1 MDLFEYVWLTSFQIT
16 RKSHEEVKVLL
27 RDDAPYPT
35 LGKDKRGYIICIAK
49 PKRRKDNRIRYLGL
63 IFDPGN
69 EMHKKL
75 LWQTFKASVF
85 HLSMHVAASN
95 YEAYAD
101 WSKDKNIEN
110 ATFVVSLLEDAVV
123 RAGLQALWTPFREDV
138 AVADTLSYLMMKP
151 AHLILNPALRFM
163 TALVSSYT
171 MGSIKGT
178 LPAKMRNDA
187 DVIVS
192 SLGEIQKVVQNEL
205 GKTSAFEHD
214 EGISQKI
221 TDLSLMQRLAT
232 ADLMYE
238 TLERYGAT
246 TEVPSL
252 LYTENHGTNSTF
264 FIRDIPTEREINE
277 HLKAS
282 QETRQALADSNGVQ
296 RIIVDRSLEAEV
308 AQVFSTWESIEK
320 NERRILKNYESL
332 GIGSRFRSFE
342 FPREDFAEY
351 IYSRAFVSSPIRR
364 VLERLRLLKN
374 LTGEDYRHE
383 MGSLDMQ
390 EAIQVVASKSDRT
403 DVFVRD
409 ELQTREDAWAILID
423 ASHSLKSFTGEVR
436 SITLCLSE
444 VARNLFQNQNAWATF
459 AFNDKFYI
467 VKEFSESYTNRTRAR
482 IGGLEQG
489 GMTYLTDALL
499 LTARILKKRTE
510 ESRLI
515 VVVSDFFPSG
525 YVGAEDAL
533 KACVKK
539 IENSSIGVIG
549 LGISSRAVKN
559 YFRINCVVNSPTE
572 LMKKFVDAFFQ
583 FNALA

>member
-1 MDLFEYVWLTSFQIT
+1 MDLFEYAWLTSFQIT
-16 RKSHEEVKVLL
+16 RKNHNEVKVLL
-27 RDDAPYPT
+27 RDDVSYPT
-35 LGKDKRGYIICIAK
+35 LGRDKRGYVICIAK
-49 PKRRKDNRIRYLGL
+49 PKRQKDNKIRYLGL
-63 IFDPGN
+63 LFDPN
-69 EMHKKL
+69 NDFHKRL

-85 HLSMHVAASN
+85 HLSMHVAASD
-95 YEAYAD
+95 YEAYTD
-101 WSKDKNIEN
+101 WSKNKNLES
-110 ATFVVSLLEDAVV
+110 ATFVVSLLEDTVV
-123 RAGLQALWTPFREDV
+123 KAGLQALWTPFNEDV
-138 AVADTLSYLMMKP
+138 AVANALSYIKMKP
-151 AHLILNPALRFM
+151 AHLIIDPAFRFM
-163 TALVSSYT
+163 TALLSSYST
-171 MGSIKGT
+171 GCIKGT
-178 LPAKMRNDA
+178 LSPKMKNDIN
-187 DVIVS
+187 VIVS
-192 SLGEIQKVVQNEL
+192 ALGEIQKVIHNEL
-205 GKTSAFEHD
+205 SKITAFEHD
-214 EGISQKI
+214 EGISRKI

-232 ADLMYE
+232 ADVMYE
-238 TLERYGAT
+238 TLGKYGTAT
-246 TEVPSL
+246 EIPSL
-252 LYTENHGTNSTF
+252 LYTENHGSNSAF
-264 FIRDIPTEREINE
+264 FSNNIPTEQEITE
-277 HLKAS
+277 RLKAAHES
-282 QETRQALADSNGVQ
+282 KADDAQSSLAA
-296 RIIVDRSLEAEV
+296 RSLEAEV

-320 NERRILKNYESL
+320 NEKRILNNYETL
-332 GIGSRFRSFE
+332 GVGSRFRSFE

-351 IYSRAFVSSPIRR
+351 MYSRAFVSSPIRR

-436 SITLCLSE
+436 SITLCLTE

-467 VKEFSESYTNRTRAR
+467 VKEFSEGYTNRTRAR

-489 GMTYLTDALL
+489 GMTYLTDALT
-499 LTARILKKRTE
+499 LTAQILKKRTE
-510 ESRLI
+510 ESKLI

-533 KACVKK
+533 KTCVKK
-539 IENSSIGVIG
+539 IENSNTGVIG
-549 LGISSRAVKN
+549 IGISSRAVKN
-559 YFRINCVVNSPTE
+559 YFRINCVVNNPTE

>member
-1 MDLFEYVWLTSFQIT
+1 LDLFEYVWLTSFQIT

-35 LGKDKRGYIICIAK
+35 LGKDERGYVICIAK
-49 PKRRKDNRIRYLGL
+49 PKRQKNSKIRYLGL
-63 IFDPGN
+63 LFDPSD
-69 EMHKKL
+69 EFHKKL

-85 HLSMHVAASN
+85 HLSMHVAMSN

-101 WSKDKNIEN
+101 WSRNKNIEG
-110 ATFVVSLLEDAVV
+110 ATFIVSLLEDAVV
-123 RAGLQALWTPFREDV
+123 KAGLQALWAPFNEDV
-138 AVADTLSYLMMKP
+138 AVANALSYLKMKP

-163 TALVSSYT
+163 TALLSNYT
-171 MGSIKGT
+171 TGCAKGT
-178 LPAKMRNDA
+178 LSTKMRNDINI
-187 DVIVS
+187 IVS
-192 SLGEIQKVVQNEL
+192 ALGEIQKVVHNEL
-205 GKTSAFEHD
+205 GKISAFEHD
-214 EGISQKI
+214 EGISRKI

-232 ADLMYE
+232 ADVIYE
-238 TLERYGAT
+238 TLNKYGEP
-246 TEVPSL
+246 TEIPSL
-252 LYTENHGTNSTF
+252 LYTENLGSNSAF
-264 FIRDIPTEREINE
+264 FGNDIPTEQEITRN
-277 HLKAS
+277 LKAS
-282 QETRQALADSNGVQ
+282 QESNANGAQSSLAAK
-296 RIIVDRSLEAEV
+296 SLEAEV

-320 NERRILKNYESL
+320 NERRILDNYGSL
-332 GIGSRFRSFE
+332 GASSRFRSFE

-351 IYSRAFVSSPIRR
+351 IYSRALVSSPIRR

-436 SITLCLSE
+436 SITLCLTE
-444 VARNLFQNQNAWATF
+444 VARNLFQNQNAWGTF

-467 VKEFSESYTNRTRAR
+467 VKEFSENYTNRTRAR

-489 GMTYLTDALL
+489 GMTYLTDALT
-499 LTARILKKRTE
+499 LTAQILKKRTE
-510 ESRLI
+510 ESKLI
-515 VVVSDFFPSG
+515 VAVSDFFPSG

-549 LGISSRAVKN
+549 IGISSRAVKN
-559 YFRINCVVNSPTE
+559 YFRINCVVNNPSE

>member
-1 MDLFEYVWLTSFQIT
+1 LDLFEYVWLTSFQIT

-35 LGKDKRGYIICIAK
+35 LGKDERGYVICIAK
-49 PKRRKDNRIRYLGL
+49 PKRQKNSKIRYLGL
-63 IFDPGN
+63 LFDPSD
-69 EMHKKL
+69 EFHRKL

-85 HLSMHVAASN
+85 HLSMHVAVSN
-95 YEAYAD
+95 YEVYAD
-101 WSKDKNIEN
+101 WSRNKNIEG
-110 ATFVVSLLEDAVV
+110 ATFIVSLLEDAVV
-123 RAGLQALWTPFREDV
+123 KAGLQALWAPFNEDV
-138 AVADTLSYLMMKP
+138 AVANALSYLKMKP

-163 TALVSSYT
+163 TALLSNYT
-171 MGSIKGT
+171 TGCAKGT
-178 LPAKMRNDA
+178 LSTKMRNDINI
-187 DVIVS
+187 IVS
-192 SLGEIQKVVQNEL
+192 ALGEIQKVVHNEL
-205 GKTSAFEHD
+205 CKISAFEHD
-214 EGISQKI
+214 EGISRKI

-232 ADLMYE
+232 ADVIYE
-238 TLERYGAT
+238 TLNKYGEP
-246 TEVPSL
+246 TEIPSL
-252 LYTENHGTNSTF
+252 LYTENLGSNSAF
-264 FIRDIPTEREINE
+264 FGNDIPTEQEITRNR
-277 HLKAS
+277 KAS
-282 QETRQALADSNGVQ
+282 QESNANGAQSSLAAK
-296 RIIVDRSLEAEV
+296 SLEAEV

-320 NERRILKNYESL
+320 NERRILDNYGSL
-332 GIGSRFRSFE
+332 GASSRFRSFE

-351 IYSRAFVSSPIRR
+351 IYSRALVSSPIRR

-423 ASHSLKSFTGEVR
+423 ASHSLKSFAGEVR
-436 SITLCLSE
+436 SITLCLTE
-444 VARNLFQNQNAWATF
+444 VARNLFQNQNAWGTF

-467 VKEFSESYTNRTRAR
+467 VKEFSENYTNRTRAR

-489 GMTYLTDALL
+489 GMTYLTDALT
-499 LTARILKKRTE
+499 LTAQILKKRTE
-510 ESRLI
+510 ESKLI
-515 VVVSDFFPSG
+515 VAVSDFFPSG

-549 LGISSRAVKN
+549 IGISSRAVKN
-559 YFRINCVVNSPTE
+559 YFRINCVVNNPSE

>member
-1 MDLFEYVWLTSFQIT
+1 LDLFEYVWLTSFQIT
-16 RKSHEEVKVLL
+16 RKNHEEVKVLL
-27 RDDAPYPT
+27 RDDAPFPT
-35 LGKDKRGYIICIAK
+35 LGKDERGYVICIAK
-49 PKRRKDNRIRYLGL
+49 PKRQRDNKIRYLGL
-63 IFDPGN
+63 LFDPSN
-69 EMHKKL
+69 EFHKKL

-95 YEAYAD
+95 YEAYTD
-101 WSKDKNIEN
+101 WSKNKNIES
-110 ATFVVSLLEDAVV
+110 ATFIVSLLEDTVV
-123 RAGLQALWTPFREDV
+123 EAGLQALWAPFNEDV
-138 AVADTLSYLMMKP
+138 AVADALSYHKMKP
-151 AHLILNPALRFM
+151 AHVILNPALRFM
-163 TALVSSYT
+163 TALLSSYT
-171 MGSIKGT
+171 TGLAKGT
-178 LPAKMRNDA
+178 LSTKMRNDIN
-187 DVIVS
+187 VIVS
-192 SLGEIQKVVQNEL
+192 ALGEIQKVVHNEL
-205 GKTSAFEHD
+205 GKISAFEHD
-214 EGISQKI
+214 EGISRKI

-232 ADLMYE
+232 ADVMYE
-238 TLERYGAT
+238 TLSHYGAT
-246 TEVPSL
+246 TEIPSL
-252 LYTENHGTNSTF
+252 LYTENHGSNSAF
-264 FIRDIPTEREINE
+264 FGNNIPTEKEITE
-277 HLKAS
+277 RLKAS
-282 QETRQALADSNGVQ
+282 QESDTNGGQSNLAA
-296 RIIVDRSLEAEV
+296 RSLEAEV

-320 NERRILKNYESL
+320 NEKRVLDNYRTL
-332 GIGSRFRSFE
+332 GANSRFRSFE

-351 IYSRAFVSSPIRR
+351 MYSRALVSSPIRR

-436 SITLCLSE
+436 SITLCLTE
-444 VARNLFQNQNAWATF
+444 VARSLFQNQNAWGTF

-467 VKEFSESYTNRTRAR
+467 VKEFSEGYTNRTRAR

-489 GMTYLTDALL
+489 GMTYLTDALT
-499 LTARILKKRTE
+499 LTAQILKKRTE
-510 ESRLI
+510 ESKLI

-549 LGISSRAVKN
+549 IGVSSRAVKN
-559 YFRINCVVNSPTE
+559 YFRINCVVNNPSE

>member
-35 LGKDKRGYIICIAK
+35 LGKDERGYVICIAK
-49 PKRRKDNRIRYLGL
+49 PKRQKNSKIRYLGL
-63 IFDPGN
+63 LFDPSD
-69 EMHKKL
+69 EFHKKL

-85 HLSMHVAASN
+85 HLSMHVAVSN
-95 YEAYAD
+95 YEVYAD
-101 WSKDKNIEN
+101 WSRNKNIEG
-110 ATFVVSLLEDAVV
+110 ATFIVSLLEDAVV
-123 RAGLQALWTPFREDV
+123 KAGLQALWAPFNEDV
-138 AVADTLSYLMMKP
+138 AVANALSYLKMKP

-163 TALVSSYT
+163 TALLSNYT
-171 MGSIKGT
+171 TGCAKGT
-178 LPAKMRNDA
+178 LSTKMRNDINI
-187 DVIVS
+187 IVS
-192 SLGEIQKVVQNEL
+192 ALGEIQKVVHNEL
-205 GKTSAFEHD
+205 GKISAFEHD
-214 EGISQKI
+214 EGISRKI

-232 ADLMYE
+232 ADVIYE
-238 TLERYGAT
+238 TLNKYGEP
-246 TEVPSL
+246 TEIPSL
-252 LYTENHGTNSTF
+252 LYTENLGSNSAF
-264 FIRDIPTEREINE
+264 FGNDIPTEQEITRN
-277 HLKAS
+277 LKAS
-282 QETRQALADSNGVQ
+282 QESNANGAQSSLAAK
-296 RIIVDRSLEAEV
+296 SLEAEV

-320 NERRILKNYESL
+320 NERRILDNYGSL
-332 GIGSRFRSFE
+332 GASSRFRSFE

-351 IYSRAFVSSPIRR
+351 IYSRALVSSPIRR

-436 SITLCLSE
+436 SITLCLTE
-444 VARNLFQNQNAWATF
+444 VARNLFQNQNAWGTF

-467 VKEFSESYTNRTRAR
+467 VKEFSENYTNRTRAR

-489 GMTYLTDALL
+489 GMTYLTDALT
-499 LTARILKKRTE
+499 LTAQILKKRTE
-510 ESRLI
+510 ESKLI
-515 VVVSDFFPSG
+515 VAVSDFFPSG

-549 LGISSRAVKN
+549 IGISSRAVKN
-559 YFRINCVVNSPTE
+559 YFRINCVVNNPSE

>member
-1 MDLFEYVWLTSFQIT
+1 MDLFEYAWLTSFQIT
-16 RKSHEEVKVLL
+16 RKSHEEVKILL
-27 RDDAPYPT
+27 RDDARYPT
-35 LGKDKRGYIICIAK
+35 LGKEERGYVICIAK
-49 PKRRKDNRIRYLGL
+49 PKRRKDDRISYLGL
-63 IFDPGN
+63 VFDPDN
-69 EMHKKL
+69 EMHKRL

-85 HLSMHVAASN
+85 HLSMHVAVSS

-101 WSKDKNIEN
+101 WSKHKNLEG
-110 ATFVVSLLEDAVV
+110 ATFIVSLLEDAVV
-123 RAGLQALWTPFREDV
+123 KAGLRALWTPFTEDV
-138 AVADTLSYLMMKP
+138 AVANTLSYLKMKP
-151 AHLILNPALRFM
+151 AHLIFNPALRFM
-163 TALVSSYT
+163 AALISSYMT
-171 MGSIKGT
+171 GSVKGT
-178 LPAKMRNDA
+178 LPSAMRNDINI
-187 DVIVS
+187 IVS
-192 SLGEIQKVVQNEL
+192 ALGEIQKVVQNEL
-205 GKTSAFEHD
+205 SKISAFEHD
-214 EGISQKI
+214 EGVSQKI

-238 TLERYGAT
+238 ALDKYGAT

-252 LYTENHGTNSTF
+252 LYTENHGSNSTF
-264 FIRDIPTEREINE
+264 FGSDIPTEREIHEN
-277 HLKAS
+277 LKGS
-282 QETRQALADSNGVQ
+282 QEALQASTNSNGAQ
-296 RIIVDRSLEAEV
+296 QNLTDRSLEAEV
-308 AQVFSTWESIEK
+308 AQVFSTWESKEK
-320 NERRILKNYESL
+320 NERRILENYKSL
-332 GIGSRFRSFE
+332 GTGSRFRSFE
-342 FPREDFAEY
+342 FPREDFSEY
-351 IYSRAFVSSPIRR
+351 VYGKALVSSPVRR
-364 VLERLRLLKN
+364 VLERLRVLKN

-409 ELQTREDAWAILID
+409 ELQTRDDAWAILID

-444 VARNLFQNQNAWATF
+444 VARNLFQNQNAWSTF

-489 GMTYLTDALL
+489 GMTYLTDALM
-499 LTARILKKRTE
+499 LTAQILKKRTE
-510 ESRLI
+510 ESKLI
-515 VVVSDFFPSG
+515 VAVSDFYPSG

-539 IENSSIGVIG
+539 IENSNIGVIG
-549 LGISSRAVKN
+549 IGINSRAVKN
-559 YFRINCVVNSPTE
+559 YFRINCVVNNPLE

>member
-16 RKSHEEVKVLL
+16 RKSHEEVKILL
-27 RDDAPYPT
+27 RDDAQHPT
-35 LGKDKRGYIICIAK
+35 LGKDKRGYVICIAK
-49 PKRRKDNRIRYLGL
+49 PKRRKDNQIRYLDL
-63 IFDPGN
+63 IFDSTN
-69 EMHKKL
+69 EIHKRL

-95 YEAYAD
+95 YEAYTD
-101 WSKDKNIEN
+101 WSKDKNIED
-110 ATFVVSLLEDAVV
+110 ATFIVSLLEDAVV
-123 RAGLQALWTPFREDV
+123 KAGLKALWAPFRQDV
-138 AVADTLSYLMMKP
+138 AVADTLSYLKMKP
-151 AHLILNPALRFM
+151 AHLIFNPALRFM
-163 TALVSSYT
+163 AALISSYAT
-171 MGSIKGT
+171 GSVKGT
-178 LPAKMRNDA
+178 LPSKMRNDI
-187 DVIVS
+187 DVVVS
-192 SLGEIQKVVQNEL
+192 ALGEVQKVVQNEL
-205 GKTSAFEHD
+205 SKISAFEHD
-214 EGISQKI
+214 EGISKKI

-238 TLERYGAT
+238 TLNKYGAT

-252 LYTENHGTNSTF
+252 LYTENHGSNSTF
-264 FIRDIPTEREINE
+264 FGSNVPTEREINE
-277 HLKAS
+277 KLEPS
-282 QETRQALADSNGVQ
+282 QEALQTSADSNGAQ
-296 RIIVDRSLEAEV
+296 RSIADRSLEAEV
-308 AQVFSTWESIEK
+308 AQVFSTWESKEK
-320 NERRILKNYESL
+320 TERRILENYKSL
-332 GIGSRFRSFE
+332 GTGSRFRSFE
-342 FPREDFAEY
+342 FPREDFSEY
-351 IYSRAFVSSPIRR
+351 VYGKALVSSPVRR

-436 SITLCLSE
+436 STTLCLSE
-444 VARNLFQNQNAWATF
+444 VARNLFQNQNAWGTF

-467 VKEFSESYTNRTRAR
+467 VKEFSETYTNRTRAR

-489 GMTYLTDALL
+489 GMTYLTDALM
-499 LTARILKKRTE
+499 LTARVLKKRTE
-510 ESRLI
+510 ESKLI
-515 VVVSDFFPSG
+515 VIVSDFYPSG

-549 LGISSRAVKN
+549 IGISSRAVKN

>member
-16 RKSHEEVKVLL
+16 RKNHEEVRVLL
-27 RDDAPYPT
+27 RDDVPYPT
-35 LGKDKRGYIICIAK
+35 LGRDKRGYVICIAK

-63 IFDPGN
+63 TFDPNN

-101 WSKDKNIEN
+101 WSKDKNIED

-123 RAGLQALWTPFREDV
+123 KAGLQALWTPFIEDV
-138 AVADTLSYLMMKP
+138 AVADALSCLMMKP
-151 AHLILNPALRFM
+151 AHLILNPTLRFM
-163 TALVSSYT
+163 TAVVSSYSL
-171 MGSIKGT
+171 GSIKGT
-178 LPAKMRNDA
+178 LPTKVRNEIG
-187 DVIVS
+187 VIVS
-192 SLGEIQKVVQNEL
+192 ALGEIEKVVQNEL
-205 GKTSAFEHD
+205 GKISAFEHD
-214 EGISQKI
+214 EEVSQKI

-232 ADLMYE
+232 ADIIYDAL
-238 TLERYGAT
+238 RKYGAS

-252 LYTENHGTNSTF
+252 LYTENHGGNSAF
-264 FIRDIPTEREINE
+264 FGSDVPAEREINE
-277 HLKAS
+277 HLRAFR
-282 QETRQALADSNGVQ
+282 ETHQPSANGNGAQ
-296 RIIVDRSLEAEV
+296 RIIADRSLDAEV

-320 NERRILKNYESL
+320 NEKRILQNYESL
-332 GIGSRFRSFE
+332 GTGSRFRSFG

-436 SITLCLSE
+436 STTLCLSE
-444 VARNLFQNQNAWATF
+444 VARSLFQNQNAWATF

-467 VKEFSESYTNRTRAR
+467 VKEFSETYTNRTRAR

-489 GMTYLTDALL
+489 GMTYLTDALM
-499 LTARILKKRTE
+499 LTARVLKKRTE
-510 ESRLI
+510 ESKLI
-515 VVVSDFFPSG
+515 VVVSDFYPSG

-549 LGISSRAVKN
+549 IGISSRAVKN

-572 LMKKFVDAFFQ
+572 LMKRFVDAFFQ

>member
-16 RKSHEEVKVLL
+16 RKNHEEVKVLL

-35 LGKDKRGYIICIAK
+35 LGKDERGYVICIAK
-49 PKRRKDNRIRYLGL
+49 PKRQRDNKIRYLGL
-63 IFDPGN
+63 LFDPSN
-69 EMHKKL
+69 EFHKKL

-95 YEAYAD
+95 YEAYTD
-101 WSKDKNIEN
+101 WSKNKNIES
-110 ATFVVSLLEDAVV
+110 ATFIVSLLEDTVV
-123 RAGLQALWTPFREDV
+123 EAGLQALWAPFNEDV
-138 AVADTLSYLMMKP
+138 AVADALSYHKMKP
-151 AHLILNPALRFM
+151 AHVILNPALRFM
-163 TALVSSYT
+163 TALLSSYT
-171 MGSIKGT
+171 TGLAKGT
-178 LPAKMRNDA
+178 LSTKMRNDIN
-187 DVIVS
+187 VIVS
-192 SLGEIQKVVQNEL
+192 ALGEIQKVVHNEL
-205 GKTSAFEHD
+205 GKISAFEHD
-214 EGISQKI
+214 EGISRKI

-232 ADLMYE
+232 ADVMYE
-238 TLERYGAT
+238 TLSHYGAT
-246 TEVPSL
+246 TEIPSL
-252 LYTENHGTNSTF
+252 LYTENHGSNSAF
-264 FIRDIPTEREINE
+264 FGNNIPTEKEITE
-277 HLKAS
+277 RLKAS
-282 QETRQALADSNGVQ
+282 QESDTNGGQSNLAA
-296 RIIVDRSLEAEV
+296 RSLEAEV

-320 NERRILKNYESL
+320 NEKRVLDNYRTL
-332 GIGSRFRSFE
+332 GANSRFRSFE

-351 IYSRAFVSSPIRR
+351 MYSRALVSSPIRR

-436 SITLCLSE
+436 SITLCLTE
-444 VARNLFQNQNAWATF
+444 VARSLFQNQNAWGTF

-467 VKEFSESYTNRTRAR
+467 VKEFSEGYTNRTRAR

-489 GMTYLTDALL
+489 GMTYLTDALT
-499 LTARILKKRTE
+499 LTAQILKKRTE
-510 ESRLI
+510 ESKLI

-549 LGISSRAVKN
+549 IGVSSRAVKN
-559 YFRINCVVNSPTE
+559 YFRINCVVNNPSE

>member
-1 MDLFEYVWLTSFQIT
+1 LDLFEYVWLTSFQIT
-16 RKSHEEVKVLL
+16 RKNHEEVKVLL

-35 LGKDKRGYIICIAK
+35 LGKDERGYVICIAK
-49 PKRRKDNRIRYLGL
+49 PKRQRDNKIRYLGL
-63 IFDPGN
+63 LFDPSN
-69 EMHKKL
+69 EFHKKL

-95 YEAYAD
+95 YEAYTD
-101 WSKDKNIEN
+101 WSKNKNIES
-110 ATFVVSLLEDAVV
+110 ATFIVSLLEDTVV
-123 RAGLQALWTPFREDV
+123 EAGLQALWAPFNEDV
-138 AVADTLSYLMMKP
+138 AVADALSYHKMKP
-151 AHLILNPALRFM
+151 AHVILNPALRFM
-163 TALVSSYT
+163 TALLSSYT
-171 MGSIKGT
+171 TGLAKGT
-178 LPAKMRNDA
+178 LSTKMRNDIN
-187 DVIVS
+187 VIVS
-192 SLGEIQKVVQNEL
+192 ALGEIQKVVHNEL
-205 GKTSAFEHD
+205 GKISAFEHD
-214 EGISQKI
+214 EGISRKI

-232 ADLMYE
+232 ADVMYE
-238 TLERYGAT
+238 TLSHYGAT
-246 TEVPSL
+246 TEIPSL
-252 LYTENHGTNSTF
+252 LYTENHGSNSAF
-264 FIRDIPTEREINE
+264 FGNNIPTEKEITE
-277 HLKAS
+277 RLKAS
-282 QETRQALADSNGVQ
+282 QESDTNGGQSNLAA
-296 RIIVDRSLEAEV
+296 RSLEAEV

-320 NERRILKNYESL
+320 NEKRVLDNYRTL
-332 GIGSRFRSFE
+332 GANSRFRSFE

-351 IYSRAFVSSPIRR
+351 MYSRALVSSPIRR

-436 SITLCLSE
+436 SITLCLTE
-444 VARNLFQNQNAWATF
+444 VARSLFQNQNAWGTF

-467 VKEFSESYTNRTRAR
+467 VKEFSEGYTNRTRAR

-489 GMTYLTDALL
+489 GMTYLTDALT
-499 LTARILKKRTE
+499 LTAQILKKRTE
-510 ESRLI
+510 ESKLI

-549 LGISSRAVKN
+549 IGVSSRAVKN
-559 YFRINCVVNSPTE
+559 YFRINCVVNNPSE

>member
-1 MDLFEYVWLTSFQIT
+1 LDLFEYVWLTSFQIT

-35 LGKDKRGYIICIAK
+35 LGKDERGYVICIAK
-49 PKRRKDNRIRYLGL
+49 PKRQKNSKIRYLGL
-63 IFDPGN
+63 LFDPSD
-69 EMHKKL
+69 EFHKKL

-85 HLSMHVAASN
+85 HLSMHVAMSN
-95 YEAYAD
+95 YEVYAD
-101 WSKDKNIEN
+101 WSRNKNIEG
-110 ATFVVSLLEDAVV
+110 ATFIVSLLEDAVV
-123 RAGLQALWTPFREDV
+123 KAGLQALWAPFNEDV
-138 AVADTLSYLMMKP
+138 AVANALSYLKMKP

-163 TALVSSYT
+163 TALLSNYT
-171 MGSIKGT
+171 TGCAKGT
-178 LPAKMRNDA
+178 LSTKMRNDINI
-187 DVIVS
+187 IVS
-192 SLGEIQKVVQNEL
+192 ALGEIQKVVHNEL
-205 GKTSAFEHD
+205 GKISAFEHD
-214 EGISQKI
+214 EGISRKI

-232 ADLMYE
+232 ADVIYE
-238 TLERYGAT
+238 TLNKYGEP
-246 TEVPSL
+246 TEIPSL
-252 LYTENHGTNSTF
+252 LYTENLGSNSAF
-264 FIRDIPTEREINE
+264 FGNDIPTEQEITRN
-277 HLKAS
+277 LKAS
-282 QETRQALADSNGVQ
+282 QESNANGAQSSLAAK
-296 RIIVDRSLEAEV
+296 SLEAEV

-320 NERRILKNYESL
+320 NERRILDNYGSL
-332 GIGSRFRSFE
+332 GASSRFRSFE

-351 IYSRAFVSSPIRR
+351 IYSRALVSSPIRR

-436 SITLCLSE
+436 SITLCLTE
-444 VARNLFQNQNAWATF
+444 VARNLFQNQNAWGTF

-467 VKEFSESYTNRTRAR
+467 VKEFSENYTNRTRAR

-489 GMTYLTDALL
+489 GMTYLTDALT
-499 LTARILKKRTE
+499 LTAQILKKRTE
-510 ESRLI
+510 ESKLI
-515 VVVSDFFPSG
+515 VAVSDFFPSG

-549 LGISSRAVKN
+549 IGISSRAVKN
-559 YFRINCVVNSPTE
+559 YFRINCVVNNPSE

>member
-1 MDLFEYVWLTSFQIT
+1 M
-16 RKSHEEVKVLL
+16 
-27 RDDAPYPT
+27 
-35 LGKDKRGYIICIAK
+35 
-49 PKRRKDNRIRYLGL
+49 
-63 IFDPGN
+63 
-69 EMHKKL
+69 
-75 LWQTFKASVF
+75 
-85 HLSMHVAASN
+85 
-95 YEAYAD
+95 
-101 WSKDKNIEN
+101 
-110 ATFVVSLLEDAVV
+110 
-123 RAGLQALWTPFREDV
+123 
-138 AVADTLSYLMMKP
+138 
-151 AHLILNPALRFM
+151 
-163 TALVSSYT
+163 
-171 MGSIKGT
+171 
-178 LPAKMRNDA
+178 
-187 DVIVS
+187 
-192 SLGEIQKVVQNEL
+192 
-205 GKTSAFEHD
+205 
-214 EGISQKI
+214 
-221 TDLSLMQRLAT
+221 
-232 ADLMYE
+232 
-238 TLERYGAT
+238 
-246 TEVPSL
+246 
-252 LYTENHGTNSTF
+252 
-264 FIRDIPTEREINE
+264 
-277 HLKAS
+277 
-282 QETRQALADSNGVQ
+282 
-296 RIIVDRSLEAEV
+296 
-308 AQVFSTWESIEK
+308 
-320 NERRILKNYESL
+320 
-332 GIGSRFRSFE
+332 GSRFRSFE

-467 VKEFSESYTNRTRAR
+467 VKEFSETYTNRTRAR

-489 GMTYLTDALL
+489 GMTYLTDALM

-510 ESRLI
+510 ESKLI

-525 YVGAEDAL
+525 YAGAEDAL

-549 LGISSRAVKN
+549 IGVSSRAVKN

>member
-1 MDLFEYVWLTSFQIT
+1 LDLFEYVWLTSFQIT
-16 RKSHEEVKVLL
+16 RKNHDEVKVLL
-27 RDDAPYPT
+27 RDDVPYPT
-35 LGKDKRGYIICIAK
+35 LGRDKRGYVICIAK

-63 IFDPGN
+63 TFDPNN
-69 EMHKKL
+69 EVHKKL

-85 HLSMHVAASN
+85 HLSMHVAMSN
-95 YEAYAD
+95 YDAYAD

-123 RAGLQALWTPFREDV
+123 KAGLQALWTPFSEDV
-138 AVADTLSYLMMKP
+138 TVANALSYLMMKP
-151 AHLILNPALRFM
+151 AHLILNPAFRFM
-163 TALVSSYT
+163 TALVSGYT
-171 MGSIKGT
+171 MGSVKGT
-178 LPAKMRNDA
+178 LPAKMKSGI

-192 SLGEIQKVVQNEL
+192 SLGEVQKVVQNEL
-205 GKTSAFEHD
+205 GKISAFEHD
-214 EGISQKI
+214 EGIAQNI

-232 ADLMYE
+232 ADIMYDA
-238 TLERYGAT
+238 LSKYGAS

-252 LYTENHGTNSTF
+252 LYTENHGSNSTF
-264 FIRDIPTEREINE
+264 FVRELPTEREINE
-277 HLKAS
+277 QLRAS
-282 QETRQALADSNGVQ
+282 REKLQASADSNGAQQIV
-296 RIIVDRSLEAEV
+296 VDRSLDAEV
-308 AQVFSTWESIEK
+308 AQVFSTWESTEK
-320 NERRILKNYESL
+320 NEKRILQNYESL

-351 IYSRAFVSSPIRR
+351 MYSRAYVSSPIRR

-444 VARNLFQNQNAWATF
+444 VARNLFQNQNAWGTF

-467 VKEFSESYTNRTRAR
+467 VKEFSETYTNRTRAR

-489 GMTYLTDALL
+489 GMTYLTDALML
-499 LTARILKKRTE
+499 AAKILKKRTE
-510 ESRLI
+510 ESKLM
-515 VVVSDFFPSG
+515 VVVSDFYPSG
-525 YVGAEDAL
+525 YLGAEDAL

-549 LGISSRAVKN
+549 IGISSRAVKN

>member
-1 MDLFEYVWLTSFQIT
+1 LDLFEYVWLTSFQIT

-35 LGKDKRGYIICIAK
+35 LGKDERGYVICIAK
-49 PKRRKDNRIRYLGL
+49 PKRQKNSKIRYLGL
-63 IFDPGN
+63 LFDPSD
-69 EMHKKL
+69 EFHKKL

-85 HLSMHVAASN
+85 HLSMHVAVSN
-95 YEAYAD
+95 YEVYAD
-101 WSKDKNIEN
+101 WSRNKNIEG
-110 ATFVVSLLEDAVV
+110 ATFIVSLLEDAVV
-123 RAGLQALWTPFREDV
+123 KAGLQALWAPFNEDV
-138 AVADTLSYLMMKP
+138 AVANALSYLKMKP

-163 TALVSSYT
+163 TALLSNYT
-171 MGSIKGT
+171 TGCAKGT
-178 LPAKMRNDA
+178 LSTKMRNDINI
-187 DVIVS
+187 IVS
-192 SLGEIQKVVQNEL
+192 ALGEIQKVVHNEL
-205 GKTSAFEHD
+205 CKISAFEHD
-214 EGISQKI
+214 EGISRKI

-232 ADLMYE
+232 ADVIYE
-238 TLERYGAT
+238 TLNKYGEP
-246 TEVPSL
+246 TEIPSL
-252 LYTENHGTNSTF
+252 LYTENLGSNSAF
-264 FIRDIPTEREINE
+264 FGNDIPTEQEITRN
-277 HLKAS
+277 LKAS
-282 QETRQALADSNGVQ
+282 QESNANGAQSSLAAK
-296 RIIVDRSLEAEV
+296 SLEAEV

-320 NERRILKNYESL
+320 NERRILDNYGSL
-332 GIGSRFRSFE
+332 GASSRFRSFE

-351 IYSRAFVSSPIRR
+351 IYSRALVSSPIRR

-436 SITLCLSE
+436 SITLCLTE
-444 VARNLFQNQNAWATF
+444 VARNLFQNQNAWGTF

-467 VKEFSESYTNRTRAR
+467 VKEFSENYTNRTRAR

-489 GMTYLTDALL
+489 GMTYLTDALT
-499 LTARILKKRTE
+499 LTAQILKKRTE
-510 ESRLI
+510 ESKLI
-515 VVVSDFFPSG
+515 VAVSDFFPSG

-549 LGISSRAVKN
+549 IGISSRAVKN
-559 YFRINCVVNSPTE
+559 YFRINCVVNNPSE

>member
-1 MDLFEYVWLTSFQIT
+1 
-16 RKSHEEVKVLL
+16 
-27 RDDAPYPT
+27 
-35 LGKDKRGYIICIAK
+35 
-49 PKRRKDNRIRYLGL
+49 
-63 IFDPGN
+63 
-69 EMHKKL
+69 
-75 LWQTFKASVF
+75 
-85 HLSMHVAASN
+85 
-95 YEAYAD
+95 
-101 WSKDKNIEN
+101 
-110 ATFVVSLLEDAVV
+110 
-123 RAGLQALWTPFREDV
+123 
-138 AVADTLSYLMMKP
+138 MKP
-151 AHLILNPALRFM
+151 AHVILNPALRFM
-163 TALVSSYT
+163 TALLSSYT
-171 MGSIKGT
+171 TGLAKGT
-178 LPAKMRNDA
+178 LSTKMRNDIN
-187 DVIVS
+187 VIVS
-192 SLGEIQKVVQNEL
+192 ALGEIQKVVHNEL
-205 GKTSAFEHD
+205 GKISAFEHD
-214 EGISQKI
+214 EGISRKI

-232 ADLMYE
+232 ADVIYE
-238 TLERYGAT
+238 TLSHYGAT
-246 TEVPSL
+246 TEIPSL
-252 LYTENHGTNSTF
+252 LYTENHGSNSAF
-264 FIRDIPTEREINE
+264 FGNNIPTEKEITE
-277 HLKAS
+277 RLKAS
-282 QETRQALADSNGVQ
+282 QESDTNGGQSNLAA
-296 RIIVDRSLEAEV
+296 RSLEAEV

-320 NERRILKNYESL
+320 NEKRVLDNYRTL
-332 GIGSRFRSFE
+332 GANSRFRSFE

-351 IYSRAFVSSPIRR
+351 MYSRALVSSPIRR

-436 SITLCLSE
+436 SITLCLTE
-444 VARNLFQNQNAWATF
+444 VARSLFQNQNAWGTF

-467 VKEFSESYTNRTRAR
+467 VKEFSEGYTNRTRAR

-489 GMTYLTDALL
+489 GMTYLTDALT
-499 LTARILKKRTE
+499 LTAQILKKRTE
-510 ESRLI
+510 ESKLI

-549 LGISSRAVKN
+549 IGVSSRAVKN
-559 YFRINCVVNSPTE
+559 YFRINCVVNNPSE

>member
-1 MDLFEYVWLTSFQIT
+1 
-16 RKSHEEVKVLL
+16 
-27 RDDAPYPT
+27 
-35 LGKDKRGYIICIAK
+35 
-49 PKRRKDNRIRYLGL
+49 
-63 IFDPGN
+63 
-69 EMHKKL
+69 
-75 LWQTFKASVF
+75 
-85 HLSMHVAASN
+85 
-95 YEAYAD
+95 
-101 WSKDKNIEN
+101 
-110 ATFVVSLLEDAVV
+110 
-123 RAGLQALWTPFREDV
+123 
-138 AVADTLSYLMMKP
+138 
-151 AHLILNPALRFM
+151 
-163 TALVSSYT
+163 
-171 MGSIKGT
+171 
-178 LPAKMRNDA
+178 MRSDI

-192 SLGEIQKVVQNEL
+192 ALGEIQKVVQNEL
-205 GKTSAFEHD
+205 GKISAFEHD
-214 EGISQKI
+214 EGVAQKI

-232 ADLMYE
+232 ADIIYDAL
-238 TLERYGAT
+238 TKYGASN
-246 TEVPSL
+246 EVPAL
-252 LYTENHGTNSTF
+252 LYTENHGSNSAF
-264 FIRDIPTEREINE
+264 FIRDIPSEREINE
-277 HLKAS
+277 HLKMAR
-282 QETRQALADSNGVQ
+282 ERRQALTNNDDAHWS
-296 RIIVDRSLEAEV
+296 IVDRSLDAEV

-320 NERRILKNYESL
+320 NEKRILQNYDSL
-332 GIGSRFRSFE
+332 GMGSRFRSFE

-499 LTARILKKRTE
+499 LTAKILKKRTE
-510 ESRLI
+510 ESKLI

-525 YVGAEDAL
+525 YAGAEDAL

-549 LGISSRAVKN
+549 IGISSRAVKN

>member
-1 MDLFEYVWLTSFQIT
+1 LDIFEYVWLTSFQIT

-27 RDDAPYPT
+27 RDDIPYPS
-35 LGKDKRGYIICIAK
+35 LGKDKRGYVICIAK

-63 IFDPGN
+63 IFDAGN
-69 EMHKKL
+69 EIHKRI

-95 YEAYAD
+95 YEAYAE
-101 WSKDKNIEN
+101 WSKDKNIEG

-123 RAGLQALWTPFREDV
+123 KAGLEALWTPFREDV

-163 TALVSSYT
+163 TALVSRY
-171 MGSIKGT
+171 MVGSVKGN
-178 LPAKMRNDA
+178 LPAKMRNDT
-187 DVIVS
+187 DIIVS
-192 SLGEIQKVVQNEL
+192 ALGEIQNVVQNEL
-205 GKTSAFEHD
+205 GKISAFEHD

-221 TDLSLMQRLAT
+221 SDLSIMQRLAT
-232 ADLMYE
+232 ADLVYE
-238 TLERYGAT
+238 TLNKYGAT
-246 TEVPSL
+246 TDIPSL
-252 LYTENHGTNSTF
+252 LYSENHGSNSIF
-264 FIRDIPTEREINE
+264 FGRDMPTEREMNE
-277 HLKAS
+277 CLKAS
-282 QETRQALADSNGVQ
+282 QETRQASTDNEGKPQTIA
-296 RIIVDRSLEAEV
+296 DRSLEAEV

-320 NERRILKNYESL
+320 NQRRILQNYESL

-351 IYSRAFVSSPIRR
+351 MYSRAFVSSPVRR

-403 DVFVRD
+403 DVFFRD

-436 SITLCLSE
+436 SIALCLSE
-444 VARNLFQNQNAWATF
+444 VARNLFQNQNAWGTF

-489 GMTYLTDALL
+489 GMTYLTDALM
-499 LTARILKKRTE
+499 LTARVLKKRTE
-510 ESRLI
+510 ESKLI
-515 VVVSDFFPSG
+515 VVVSDFYPSG
-525 YVGAEDAL
+525 YVGAEEAL

-549 LGISSRAVKN
+549 IGISSRAVKN
-559 YFRINCVVNSPTE
+559 YFRINCVVSSPTE

>member
-1 MDLFEYVWLTSFQIT
+1 LDLFEYVWLTSFQIT

-35 LGKDKRGYIICIAK
+35 LGKDERGYVICIAK
-49 PKRRKDNRIRYLGL
+49 PKRQKNSKIRYLGL
-63 IFDPGN
+63 LFDPSD
-69 EMHKKL
+69 EFHKKL

-85 HLSMHVAASN
+85 HLSMHVAVSN
-95 YEAYAD
+95 YEVYAD
-101 WSKDKNIEN
+101 WSRNKNIEG
-110 ATFVVSLLEDAVV
+110 ATFIVSLLEDAVV
-123 RAGLQALWTPFREDV
+123 KAGLQALWAPFNEDV
-138 AVADTLSYLMMKP
+138 AVANALSYLKMKP

-163 TALVSSYT
+163 TALLSNYT
-171 MGSIKGT
+171 TGCAKGT
-178 LPAKMRNDA
+178 LSTKMRNDINI
-187 DVIVS
+187 IVS
-192 SLGEIQKVVQNEL
+192 ALGEIQKVVHNEL
-205 GKTSAFEHD
+205 GKISAFEHD
-214 EGISQKI
+214 EGISRKI

-232 ADLMYE
+232 ADVIYE
-238 TLERYGAT
+238 TLNKYGEP
-246 TEVPSL
+246 TEIPSL
-252 LYTENHGTNSTF
+252 LYTENLGSNSAF
-264 FIRDIPTEREINE
+264 FGNDIPTEQEITRN
-277 HLKAS
+277 LKAS
-282 QETRQALADSNGVQ
+282 QESNANGAQSSLAAK
-296 RIIVDRSLEAEV
+296 SLEAEV

-320 NERRILKNYESL
+320 NERRILDNYGSL
-332 GIGSRFRSFE
+332 GASSRFRSFE

-351 IYSRAFVSSPIRR
+351 IYSRALVSSPIRR

-436 SITLCLSE
+436 SITLCLTE
-444 VARNLFQNQNAWATF
+444 VARNLFQNQNAWGTF

-467 VKEFSESYTNRTRAR
+467 VKEFSENYTNRTRAR

-489 GMTYLTDALL
+489 GMTYLTDALT
-499 LTARILKKRTE
+499 LTAQILKKRTE
-510 ESRLI
+510 ESKLI
-515 VVVSDFFPSG
+515 VAVSDFFPSG

-549 LGISSRAVKN
+549 IGISSRAVKN
-559 YFRINCVVNSPTE
+559 YFRINCVVNNPSE